1 MILDHSKV
9 FFHKNFRNNTLYVN
23 KSVKS
28 VFLIREP
35 QIPKLRQKV
44 TSKHQNN
51 VILVKTSLRSEIC
64 EISI

>member
-1 MILDHSKV
+1 MKFI
-9 FFHKNFRNNTLYVN
+9 HKNFGNNILYVN

-28 VFLIREP
+28 VFLIRES

-64 EISI
+64 EIGI